1 MDDEMIDDRPAR
13 PTRSR
18 LRRYVGLAAG
28 AVALLVLGVAG
39 GILWSERHG
48 GGARARRAAPA
59 RDAQTPA
66 ASPRG
71 GSMPGMPG
79 MSAPAGQAAAA
90 KSEEAF
96 AISLTA
102 EAIERAGI
110 RIAEVKRQTTV
121 SGVTVPGTVTSN
133 A

>member
-71 GSMPGMPG
+71 GSMAGVPG
-79 MSAPAGQAAAA
+79 MSAPAGQAAAGQRGGGLA
-90 KSEEAF
+90 DL
-96 AISLTA
+96 LTA
-102 EAIERAGI
+102 GGHESARGREARGQ
-110 RIAEVKRQTTV
+110 RQTNP
-121 SGVTVPGTVTSN
+121 SG

>member
-18 LRRYVGLAAG
+18 LRRYVALAAG
-28 AVALLVLGVAG
+28 AVALLVLGAAG
-39 GILWSERHG
+39 GMIWSERHG
-48 GGARARRAAPA
+48 GGARAKRVAPA

-79 MSAPAGQAAAA
+79 MSAPAGQAAPA
-90 KSEEAF
+90 KRGEGLGIFFSPGA
-96 AISLTA
+96 LG
-102 EAIERAGI
+102 RGPI
-110 RIAEVKRQTTV
+110 RIAAGKNPTPV
-121 SGVTVPGTVTSN
+121 SVLT
-133 A
+133 

>member
-18 LRRYVGLAAG
+18 LRRYVALAAG
-28 AVALLVLGVAG
+28 AVALLVLGAAG
-39 GILWSERHG
+39 GMIWSERHG

-90 KSEEAF
+90 KREEALAVF
-96 AISLTA
+96 FTA
-102 EAIERAGI
+102 EGIERAGI
-110 RIAEVKRQTTV
+110 RIAEVQRPTTL
-121 SGVTVPGTVTSN
+121 SGGAVARNLT
-133 A
+133 

>member
-13 PTRSR
+13 RIRTR

-39 GILWSERHG
+39 GIIWSERHG

-71 GSMPGMPG
+71 GSMPGM
-79 MSAPAGQAAAA
+79 SAPAGQAAAA
-90 KSEEAF
+90 KREEAF
-96 AISLTA
+96 EISLTA

-110 RIAEVKRQTTV
+110 RI
-121 SGVTVPGTVTSN
+121 
-133 A
+133 

>member
-18 LRRYVGLAAG
+18 LRRYVALAAG
-28 AVALLVLGVAG
+28 AVALLVLGAAG
-39 GILWSERHG
+39 GMIWSERHG
-48 GGARARRAAPA
+48 GGARAKRAAPA

-79 MSAPAGQAAAA
+79 MSAPAGQAAAGQ
-90 KSEEAF
+90 SEGGLAV
-96 AISLTA
+96 SLTGG
-102 EAIERAGI
+102 AIESAGG
-110 RIAEVKRQTTV
+110 RIAEGKSPTTR
-121 SGVTVPGTVTSN
+121 SGG
-133 A
+133 

>member
-13 PTRSR
+13 RIRSR
-18 LRRYVGLAAG
+18 LRRYVGPAAG
-28 AVALLVLGVAG
+28 AVALLVLGAAG
-39 GILWSERHG
+39 GIIWSERHG
-48 GGARARRAAPA
+48 GGARAKRVAPA

-79 MSAPAGQAAAA
+79 MSATTGQAAPA

-96 AISLTA
+96 ASSLTP
-102 EAIERAGI
+102 EATERA
-110 RIAEVKRQTTV
+110 
-121 SGVTVPGTVTSN
+121 
-133 A
+133 